1 MSGPWED
8 YAVAESGPWQDYAP
22 RTPQYGN
29 NDVLADGTRVPVGST
44 EAIAARSPVAGQSF
58 LQNAQQGVGKLYTD
72 ALLGVRQL
80 YAGAADTVA
89 PQTSTRLAQLQA
101 EAADKRQV
109 DAPLQATAGAKV
121 GEIAGALPLAFVPG
135 ANTYAGA
142 AALGGVMG
150 AVQPT
155 IAGESRLLN
164 TGLGTGLGVA
174 GKGVGDALSN
184 FVASRAA
191 QPFMGWNQ
199 GTANKAAAAAVG
211 SEAQALK
218 QPELAATGA
227 RLGKVFSQARDPAV
241 SVQIPNQTSQV
252 ISNAEGNL
260 SASAKADFWR
270 NPQVNELMTHLQNG
284 TANAQELGTISS
296 KLGSAA
302 ASEMATKTGDRA
314 LGKSLFE
321 IQNHIDDLVGQSITD
336 PALSAAYAA
345 ARPEY
350 RMFLTLAKRP
360 TILNSATGDVNMRNL
375 GNYLQRSDFT
385 GYTKGANTSDI
396 YNAARFGQATGLG
409 SRPPPPILQPLKW
422 ASFHAAN
429 NPVVNATGGI
439 TSRALS
445 PVRPALSPGLEGL
458 GLSSVPY
465 AAELQ
470 W

>member
-1 MSGPWED
+1 MADNAFDQFDTVNPFD
-8 YAVAESGPWQDYAP
+8 QFDH
-22 RTPQYGN
+22 PQYSN
-29 NDVLADGTRVPVGST
+29 NEVLADGTRVPVGSP
-44 EAIAARSPVAGQSF
+44 EAIAARSPVVGQSF

-72 ALLGVRQL
+72 ALLGARQF

-89 PQTSTRLAQLQA
+89 PQTPTRLAQLQA

-109 DAPLQATAGAKV
+109 DAPLQATAGAKA
-121 GEIAGALPLAFVPG
+121 GEIVGALPLAFVPG

-142 AALGGVMG
+142 AAIGGVMG

-155 IAGESRLLN
+155 MSGESRLLN

-199 GTANKAAAAAVG
+199 KTVNQAAAIAVG
-211 SEAQALK
+211 SDAPALNQAA
-218 QPELAATGA
+218 LADVNT
-227 RLGKVFSQARDPAV
+227 RLGAIFDAARSPDITVPVNTPTARILAQTARGLDRSTQRAFNGNTQIQNLNDYLRVANRSATAEQLGSV
-241 SVQIPNQTSQV
+241 STKLGQKATSEMTSQ
-252 ISNAEGNL
+252 
-260 SASAKADFWR
+260 
-270 NPQVNELMTHLQNG
+270 
-284 TANAQELGTISS
+284 
-296 KLGSAA
+296 
-302 ASEMATKTGDRA
+302 TGDRDLGRA
-314 LGKSLFE
+314 LFAVKE
-321 IQNHIDDLVGQSITD
+321 HVDDLIENSIPD
-336 PALSAAYAA
+336 ASLQAAYAT
-345 ARPEY
+345 ARSEY
-350 RMFLTLAKRP
+350 RTLSQVTSRP

-375 GNYLQRSDFT
+375 GNYLQRNDKP
-385 GYTKGANTSDI
+385 GYLRGANQSDL

-429 NPVVNATGGI
+429 NPVVNAIGGI
-439 TSRALS
+439 SSRALS